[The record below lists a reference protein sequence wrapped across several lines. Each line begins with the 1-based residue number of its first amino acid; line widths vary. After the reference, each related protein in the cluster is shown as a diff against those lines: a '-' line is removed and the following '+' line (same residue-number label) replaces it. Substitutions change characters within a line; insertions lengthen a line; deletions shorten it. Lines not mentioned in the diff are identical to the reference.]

1 MGKGDKMSKS
11 NYNLSAQEFVI
22 MKHGQVSASEKFTS
36 FTGELILTNQN
47 LIFINKGVY
56 GKVKDTKKIPINRIK
71 IANNK
76 AQVFITTVTYGLHK
90 IEVYLLNGQ
99 EKFIF
104 ASKKDAERWVS
115 KINQVITEGDIE
127 VDDSPNAPIL
137 GTEAIT
143 SVIKGTKDALREAF
157 GLKTNNSESNSIERV
172 TMKCSYCGAPVSGNK
187 NKVVRCSYCNSEHT
201 L

>member
-1 MGKGDKMSKS
+1 MSKS
-11 NYNLSAQEFVI
+11 NYNFSAQEFVI
-22 MKHGQVSASEKFTS
+22 MKHDKVSASEKSTS

-47 LIFINKGVY
+47 LIFIKKG
-56 GKVKDTKKIPINRIK
+56 KDTKKIPLNRIK

-76 AQVFITTVTYGLHK
+76 AQVFITTVTYVFHK

-143 SVIKGTKDALREAF
+143 SVIKGTKDVLREAF

>member
-1 MGKGDKMSKS
+1 MGKGAKMSKS
-11 NYNLSAQEFVI
+11 SYNLSTQEFVI
-22 MKHGQVSASEKFTS
+22 MKHDKVCASEKFTS
-36 FTGELILTNQN
+36 FTSELILTNQN
-47 LIFINKGVY
+47 LIFIKKGVY

-76 AQVFITTVTYGLHK
+76 AQVFITTVTYGFHK

-172 TMKCSYCGAPVSGNK
+172 TMKCSYCGAPVSGN
-187 NKVVRCSYCNSEHT
+187 NNQVVRCSYCNSEHT